1 MLEHFR
7 DIWLQAKDEY
17 LGGFVVS
24 EKTLQALLYHL
35 LRTEILDVNVIA
47 EPTWKSGDGKLT
59 KRPDLVIVKNELI
72 TDIFEL
78 KFMQT
83 YGRWRDVN
91 KLIGYVETNNNGYPV
106 SLCPST
112 GKWAESMNICTNYR
126 LHFVIV
132 AECIAREVNT
142 QNLQSYLGKKFPNHA
157 NKFYHW
163 TGRNDAELWEIVP
176 INHE

>member
-35 LRTEILDVNVIA
+35 LRTEILDANVIA

-83 YGRWRDVN
+83 YGRWGDVN

-112 GKWAESMNICTNYR
+112 GKWAESMNICTNCR